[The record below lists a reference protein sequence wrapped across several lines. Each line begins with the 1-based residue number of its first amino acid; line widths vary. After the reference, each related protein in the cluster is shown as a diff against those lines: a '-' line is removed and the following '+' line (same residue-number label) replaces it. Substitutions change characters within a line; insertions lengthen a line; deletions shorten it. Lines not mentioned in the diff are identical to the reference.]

1 MAEEECAMSRVS
13 RRSFAALLA
22 LPFAAPALGQS
33 FPAQPVR
40 LIIPFPPGG
49 PVDTFGRILGPAMS
63 EQLRQPVVL
72 DNRAGAG
79 GVIGMEVVA
88 RAAPDG
94 YTIGLGG
101 PGALVVA
108 QHLLPRMPYDT
119 LRDFTPI
126 AQAVGVPEI
135 LVVHPSVPARDIRAL
150 VALAKER
157 PGALNYASAGSG
169 TFPHLA
175 AELFKLRAGVD
186 ITHVPYRGA
195 APALT
200 DLVAGRVQ
208 MMIADA
214 PVVLPQ
220 IRGGTLVAL
229 GVASRTRFEGLPDLP
244 TIEQGGVVGI
254 EADAW
259 YGMVAPAGLPA
270 DRLATLHGALVAAL
284 ATPEIKRQLA
294 EQGARGI
301 GDSPQD
307 FRAHLAAEIAKWG
320 DVVRRAG
327 VKIE

>member
-1 MAEEECAMSRVS
+1 MFRLS
-13 RRSFAALLA
+13 RRHLGALLA
-22 LPFAAPALGQS
+22 LPFAAPVRAQA
-33 FPAQPVR
+33 FPTQPIR
-40 LIIPFPPGG
+40 MIAPFPPGG
-49 PVDTFGRILGPAMS
+49 PVDTFARILAPAMAAK
-63 EQLRQPVVL
+63 LGQPVVVE
-72 DNRAGAG
+72 NRAGAG
-79 GVIGMEVVA
+79 GVVGMEAVA

-108 QHLLPRMPYDT
+108 QHLMPRMPYDT

-126 AQAVGVPEI
+126 AQAIGVPEI
-135 LVVHPSVPARDIRAL
+135 LVVHPSVPARDIAAL
-150 VALAKER
+150 VALAKAR
-157 PGALNYASAGSG
+157 PGTLNYASAGNG

-186 ITHVPYRGA
+186 IAHVPYRGA
-195 APALT
+195 APAIT

-220 IRGGTLVAL
+220 IRAGNLIAL
-229 GVASRTRFEGLPDLP
+229 GVASRARFEGLPDLP
-244 TIEQGGVVGI
+244 TIEQAGVAGI

-259 YGMVAPAGLPA
+259 YALLGPAGIPP

-284 ATPEIKRQLA
+284 ATPEVKRQLA
-294 EQGARGI
+294 AQGAHGI

-307 FRAHLAAEIAKWG
+307 FAAHLRSEIAKWG
-320 DVVRRAG
+320 EVVRSAG
-327 VKIE
+327 VKME

>member
-1 MAEEECAMSRVS
+1 MPRLS
-13 RRSFAALLA
+13 RRQMAALLA
-22 LPFAAPALGQS
+22 LPLAAPARAQA
-33 FPAQPVR
+33 FPTQPLR
-40 LIIPFPPGG
+40 MIAPFPPGG
-49 PVDTFGRILGPAMS
+49 PVDTFARILAPAMS
-63 EQLRQPVVL
+63 DQLRQPVVVE
-72 DNRAGAG
+72 NRAGAG
-79 GVIGMEVVA
+79 GIVGLEAVA

-101 PGALVVA
+101 PGALVVS

-126 AQAVGVPEI
+126 AQAIGVPEI
-135 LVVHPSVPARDIRAL
+135 LVVHPSVPARDIAAL
-150 VALAKER
+150 VALAKAQ
-157 PGALNYASAGSG
+157 PGALNYASAGNG

-195 APALT
+195 APAIT

-220 IRGGTLVAL
+220 IRSGNLIAL
-229 GVASRTRFEGLPDLP
+229 GVASRARFEGLPDLP
-244 TIEQGGVVGI
+244 TIAQAGVVGI

-259 YGMVAPAGLPA
+259 YALLGPAGIPA

-284 ATPEIKRQLA
+284 ATPEVKRLLA
-294 EQGARGI
+294 AQGAHGI

-307 FRAHLAAEIAKWG
+307 FAAHLRSEIAKWG
-320 DVVRRAG
+320 EVVRSAG
-327 VKIE
+327 VKME